1 MPTNQPNGPRA
12 IEPRVGAKTDRGKVR
27 EDNQDAMSGFRTPLG
42 EVYIVADGMGGH
54 EGGAIAAKMVVSGF
68 EERLQHTAGQAP
80 PEALCAA
87 AAEINAEIHQ
97 RAYSGDPATEKMG
110 STAVLV
116 LFAGPRM
123 WVAHVGDSRAY
134 LVRDRRLIRLTA
146 DHNRVQEMLARGIL
160 DEEAAKDHPDAS
172 VLSRAFGQKAEI
184 KIDIAERRLQPG
196 DGVLLC
202 SDGLCGYAEDDEI
215 ERVILR
221 TQMGGAQAVADA
233 LIKLAL
239 SKHKPDEGDGDNVTV
254 QYLQFGEP
262 TAHSTSVVPVGR
274 QTQPE
279 PGSVAA
285 TATHAAKPARFNFKS
300 PLALTGLVVVLAFG
314 FALGLILKDLWPW
327 NTSQITGSHT
337 PPTSP
342 NPGQSPPPAQV
353 APLNIEAAERSAPSE
368 SESAAKSVTAVIDAV
383 VGNQPVKL
391 YVVVDGTGS
400 VNDKPLADAVV
411 DRLKQAVQQSAKD
424 DTAADVLKGDF
435 VKLAVQQVNADI
447 YQQLHP
453 QNALLPGPPPS
464 PKKTSA
470 PKASPSPKKTSTPKA
485 SPSPKKTSAPRPLP
499 EQKKTQEKPVVPPA
513 RNNDEPS
520 EILEAGFAKLSV
532 YDPNAWLYGLPH
544 SPVSGPSKKKRRA
557 ATPSPASLPGAS
569 LVIAW
574 WHDHKIQ
581 IGYAGNA
588 RAYFFKEKD
597 SERLTQENQRRLGQQ
612 PTLQL
617 SLLPATREFKP
628 GDSLMLCAAH
638 PLDDEQL
645 RALVA
650 NNRAQGAQAMV
661 DVFIQTA
668 QNLQTQTNKRGLA
681 ACFIRFKD

>member
-27 EDNQDAMSGFRTPLG
+27 EENQDAMSGFRTPLG

-68 EERLQHTAGQAP
+68 EDRLQHAAGQAP

-87 AAEINAEIHQ
+87 AEEINAEIHR

-172 VLSRAFGQKAEI
+172 ILSRAFGQKAEI
-184 KIDIAERRLQPG
+184 KIDIAEHRLQPG

-202 SDGLCGYAEDDEI
+202 SDGLCGYAEDAEI
-215 ERVILR
+215 ERVILQ
-221 TQMGGAQAVADA
+221 TQMAGAQAVADA
-233 LIKLAL
+233 LVRLAL
-239 SKHKPDEGDGDNVTV
+239 GKHKPDEGDGDNVTV

-274 QTQPE
+274 QAQPE
-279 PGSVAA
+279 PGAA
-285 TATHAAKPARFNFKS
+285 AAPASPAAKPARFNFKS
-300 PLALTGLVVVLAFG
+300 PLALAALVVVLAFG
-314 FALGLILKDLWPW
+314 FALGLILKNLWPW
-327 NTSQITGSHT
+327 NASQINGSPT
-337 PPTSP
+337 PS

-353 APLNIEAAERSAPSE
+353 APLNIEAAERSAPSA
-368 SESAAKSVTAVIDAV
+368 SESAAKSVTAVIDAA

-400 VNDKPLADAVV
+400 VNNKPLADAIV
-411 DRLKQAVQQSAKD
+411 DQLKQAVQQTAKD

-435 VKLAVQQVNADI
+435 VKLAVQQVNAEI

-453 QNALLPGPPPS
+453 QKALLPGPPSS

-470 PKASPSPKKTSTPKA
+470 PKASPSPKKTSTPR
-485 SPSPKKTSAPRPLP
+485 PSP
-499 EQKKTQEKPVVPPA
+499 EQKKTQEKPAVPPA
-513 RNNDEPS
+513 GKNDES
-520 EILEAGFAKLSV
+520 SDFLEVGFAKLSV
-532 YDPNAWLYGLPH
+532 HDPNAWLYGPSH
-544 SPVSGPSKKKRRA
+544 SLAFGPPKRKRRA
-557 ATPSPASLPGAS
+557 AAPPPASVPGAS

-597 SERLTQENQRRLGQQ
+597 SETLTQGNQPWLGQQ

-617 SLLPATREFKP
+617 SLLPATIEFKP

-638 PLDDEQL
+638 PLDDGQL

-661 DVFIQTA
+661 DVFIRTA
-668 QNLQTQTNKRGLA
+668 QILQAQTNKRGLA
-681 ACFIRFKD
+681 AWFIRFKD